1 LLHCDVAPMSSYLDK
16 TMFFEDLT
24 NVFSRKDA

>member
-1 LLHCDVAPMSSYLDK
+1 VAPTSSYLDK